1 MQKQRHK
8 IYVTD
13 TFDGDYRPLQAAIHL
28 CIQGEMPK
36 LEASMHIQVEKEK
49 RSIKMKSW
57 PLIRETANPK
67 IATESRANRRM
78 SYYIGT

>member
-49 RSIKMKSW
+49 RSIKMKS
-57 PLIRETANPK
+57 
-67 IATESRANRRM
+67 
-78 SYYIGT
+78 